1 MTSTIAAETPPTTT
15 TPVDTSAPIDPNE
28 VGNIGSTF
36 TFTATKQ
43 LTTGAETPALRVT
56 LDQLLDPAP
65 KSLGT
70 APGDVALRLTVSNI
84 GSVTVP
90 CNGGD
95 PYEITLEWAVNADTY
110 INGGTTAEGLPIS
123 PGFCDTAADSVGFN
137 GLAPGQPGQG
147 TLISDFLLAIP

>member
-1 MTSTIAAETPPTTT
+1 
-15 TPVDTSAPIDPNE
+15 

-36 TFTATKQ
+36 TFTATEQ

-70 APGDVALRLTVSNI
+70 EPGDVALRLTVSNI

-95 PYEITLEWAVNADTY
+95 PHEITLEWAVNADTS
-110 INGGTTAEGLPIS
+110 INGGTIAEGLPTS
-123 PGFCDTAADSVGFN
+123 PGFCDTAADSVGYN
-137 GLAPGQPGQG
+137 GLAPGATSTGDVDFWLPNGYLVTSAQG
-147 TLISDFLLAIP
+147 RLVFAGDDEKPFAEWMIP